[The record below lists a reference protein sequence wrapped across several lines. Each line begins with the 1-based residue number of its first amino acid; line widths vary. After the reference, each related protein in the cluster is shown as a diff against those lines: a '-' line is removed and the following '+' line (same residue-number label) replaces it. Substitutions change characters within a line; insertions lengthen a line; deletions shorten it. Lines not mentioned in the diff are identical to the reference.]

1 MLIRELMLDARLFG
15 AEFSGPEWLPWRAF
29 ATALQGVAPHER
41 GTSDLIRQCTGRQTL
56 PCRAAREAWCVVG
69 RRGGKSRIAALIA
82 VYLSCFRTYQLS
94 PGERGTLMVIAADRK
109 QAGVVKRYISG
120 LLHANSMLLQLIA
133 KETKSQIHLTNGI
146 TIEIHTASFRTIR
159 GYTVVGAILDEIAFW
174 RNDDSANPDAE
185 ILNALRPAM
194 ATVNGALLVAI
205 SSPYARRG
213 ELWRV
218 YRNHFGNDASDILC
232 WKAPTWLQNP
242 TLPRN
247 SPTIAQA
254 FQDDEAVASAEYGAE
269 FRRDI
274 ESFIAREVLDDALV
288 SGRRE
293 LAPLT
298 DTQYMAFVD
307 PSGGAA
313 DSFTLG
319 MAHNDQGRLVLDV
332 LREAKPPFSPES
344 VVADYAALLHRYRVA
359 SVTGDR
365 YAGEWPR
372 EQFRKQGI
380 DYYPSGKAKSD
391 IYRDLLPLLNSGR
404 VELLDLPRLVS
415 QFATLE
421 RRTARGGKDSID
433 HGPKAHDDLA
443 NAAAG
448 ALLLATNEREPLFFR

>member
-1 MLIRELMLDARLFG
+1 
-15 AEFSGPEWLPWRAF
+15 LPWRAF
-29 ATALQGVAPHER
+29 STALQGIAPDER
-41 GTSDLIRQCTGRQTL
+41 GMSDLIRQCTGREML
-56 PCRAAREAWCVVG
+56 PARTAREAWCVVG

-82 VYLSCFRTYQLS
+82 LYLSCFRTYRLS
-94 PGERGTLMVIAADRK
+94 PGERGTLMVIAADRR
-109 QAGVVKRYISG
+109 QAGVVKRYIAG
-120 LLHANSMLLQLIA
+120 LLHANPMLHRLIA
-133 KETKSQIHLTNGI
+133 KETKGQIALTNGI

-174 RNDDSANPDAE
+174 RTDDSANPDAE

-194 ATVNGALLVAI
+194 ATVSGALLVAI

-218 YRNHFGNDASDILC
+218 HRNYFGNEATDILC
-232 WKAPTWLQNP
+232 WQAPTWAMNP
-242 TLPRN
+242 TLPKD

-274 ESFIAREVLDDALV
+274 ESFIAREVLDASTV
-288 SGRRE
+288 AGRRE
-293 LAPLT
+293 LAPLS
-298 DTQYMAFVD
+298 DTYYRAFVD
-307 PSGGAA
+307 PSGGAS

-319 MAHNDQGRLVLDV
+319 IAHNDKGRGVLDV
-332 LREAKPPFSPES
+332 LRETKPPFSPES
-344 VVADYAALLHRYRVA
+344 VVADYAALLHRYRVP
-359 SVTGDR
+359 SVVGDR

-380 DYYPSGKAKSD
+380 DYEPSDKSKSD
-391 IYRDLLPLLNSGR
+391 IYRDLLPLLNSDK

-415 QFATLE
+415 QFASLE
-421 RRTARGGKDSID
+421 RRTARGGRDSID

-448 ALLLATNEREPLFFR
+448 ALLLASTEREPLIFR